1 MTIELTRSYEFLA
14 GVLFMLAVASVI
26 YLLFPVARTAMRWT
40 GFACAPLGPGFEQL
54 YMRDSWQP
62 VFCICF
68 TVGPFRFGIEDF
80 ILAASVAAIGAGV
93 SESVLAHTHR
103 IGFPKATRAGVCR
116 LMAGGMTALGGTWL
130 LTDAGVHSMHAQF
143 FVVFGIWFAMVAS
156 RRPRWIGSSLVAAL
170 VMAAVMGI
178 FYTTYYLR
186 LFPDIIDRWW
196 IKEKYWGLFF
206 GPLPVEEFLWGG
218 ICALYCGTT
227 ARLCFENADSSVIS
241 VAHPTTLEP

>member
-14 GVLFMLAVASVI
+14 GAVFMLAVASVI

-40 GFACAPLGPGFEQL
+40 GLACAPLGPGFEQL
-54 YMRDSWQP
+54 YMRDSWLP
-62 VFCICF
+62 IFCICF
-68 TVGPFRFGIEDF
+68 KVGPFRFGIEDF

-93 SESVLAHTHR
+93 SEAVLARTHR

-116 LMAGGMTALGGTWL
+116 LMGGGVIALAATWML
-130 LTDAGVHSMHAQF
+130 SDAGVHSMHAQF
-143 FVVFGIWFAMVAS
+143 LVVFGIWFAMVAS
-156 RRPRWIGSSLVAAL
+156 RRPQWICSSLAAAFAMAAL
-170 VMAAVMGI
+170 MGI
-178 FYTTYYLR
+178 FYTTYYLQ

-196 IKEKYWGLFF
+196 IKEKYWGLFL

-227 ARLCFENADSSVIS
+227 ARFCFENTDRSVIGITHRS
-241 VAHPTTLEP
+241 PLES